1 MHGKAIW
8 KPGIRVIAKA
18 SSGISR
24 KPYNGDLQHP
34 IWTPSCK
41 GPTCW
46 RTGYGAW
53 LVAVKLNPLWKT
65 KVSISAWIK
74 PCCPMSLFCIT
85 NWGLELFSLSH
96 FQHDFWRKTFVTL
109 HSTNQQNWLVW
120 LSDSN
125 LLSQWLP
132 LLLDIWQNVYYNC
145 SPVPD
150 ALNFEIKLSF
160 LITPGDFSS
169 PGK

>member
-1 MHGKAIW
+1 MMHGKAIW

-53 LVAVKLNPLWKT
+53 LMAVKFNPLWKT
-65 KVSISAWIK
+65 KVSISTWIK

-85 NWGLELFSLSH
+85 KWGLELFSVSLSAWFLKKNICH
-96 FQHDFWRKTFVTL
+96 VAFYEPTKLTCL
-109 HSTNQQNWLVW
+109 IVW
-120 LSDSN
+120 FKFIVSLTAFTSWY
-125 LLSQWLP
+125 LAKCVL
-132 LLLDIWQNVYYNC
+132 
-145 SPVPD
+145 
-150 ALNFEIKLSF
+150 
-160 LITPGDFSS
+160 
-169 PGK
+169 